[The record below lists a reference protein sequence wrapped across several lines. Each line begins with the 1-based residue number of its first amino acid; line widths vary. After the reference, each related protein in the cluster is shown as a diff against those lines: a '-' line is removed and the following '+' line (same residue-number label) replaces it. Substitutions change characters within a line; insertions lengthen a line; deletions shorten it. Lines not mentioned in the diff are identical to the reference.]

1 MSHLAI
7 FGHVSSSS
15 SSGSIR
21 RGRRRRGY
29 SDAIEK
35 RTSAQRESHRP
46 VSFSYQSNHHYFDT
60 DNGGLVNKWTNF
72 WKPNI
77 SHPRLRR
84 LKKQIEGQNRGR
96 EEVKLKIEEIEEKVL
111 RRERYLKVDKW
122 TLVMTTIVKIMII
135 IADAQEMREEAFRR
149 VGSDSATIEG
159 QITAAE
165 RWATT
170 FKLK

>member
-1 MSHLAI
+1 MPTFL
-7 FGHVSSSS
+7 
-15 SSGSIR
+15 
-21 RGRRRRGY
+21 
-29 SDAIEK
+29 
-35 RTSAQRESHRP
+35 
-46 VSFSYQSNHHYFDT
+46 N
-60 DNGGLVNKWTNF
+60 
-72 WKPNI
+72 PNI

-111 RRERYLKVDKW
+111 RRERYLKVDNW

-165 RWATT
+165 R
-170 FKLK
+170 